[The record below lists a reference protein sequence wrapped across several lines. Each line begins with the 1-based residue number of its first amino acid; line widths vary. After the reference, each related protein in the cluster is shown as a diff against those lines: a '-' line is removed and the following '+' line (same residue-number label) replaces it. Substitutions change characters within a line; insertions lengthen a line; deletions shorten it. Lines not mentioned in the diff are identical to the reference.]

1 MKAALIKLHIAV
13 FLWGFTGVLGKTIQL
28 NEGLL
33 VWYRLLITVVSLFIL
48 MKWKNEI
55 FSLEKNK
62 ILNLFGIGAIVAL
75 HWVLF
80 YGSIKYANVSI
91 ALICLSSAGVMTA
104 ILEPLLLNKKIII
117 YEVLLGLIAIA
128 GIYLIFHFDTQF
140 RTGIILGVLSALSSV
155 LFSILNKKAVVN
167 VAPKTMMLYEL
178 GGGLLILSA
187 CMPFYLHYFPTEQL
201 LPSFS
206 DWWWLLLL
214 SWICTIWAMDLS
226 LQALKKI
233 SAFTQ
238 NLTLNL
244 EPVYGILLA
253 FLVYHEN
260 KDLSNTF
267 YIGFALI
274 FLAVII
280 QMIRVVKLKKH

>member
-1 MKAALIKLHIAV
+1 MKVALIKLHIAV

-33 VWYRLLITVVSLFIL
+33 VWYRLLITVVSLFVL
-48 MKWKNEI
+48 MLLKKELQQISFNQI
-55 FSLEKNK
+55 AKLT
-62 ILNLFGIGAIVAL
+62 GIGAIVAL
-75 HWVLF
+75 HWVFF

-91 ALICLSSAGVMTA
+91 ALICLSSAGVLTA
-104 ILEPLLLNKKIII
+104 LLEPLLLKKRLII
-117 YEVLLGLIAIA
+117 YEVLLGLVAIV
-128 GIYLIFHFDTQF
+128 GIYLIFHFDAQF
-140 RTGIILGVLSALSSV
+140 RIGIILGVLAALFSV
-155 LFSILNKKAVVN
+155 IFSILNKKTVAN

-178 GGGLLILSA
+178 GGGWLVLS
-187 CMPFYLHYFPTEQL
+187 CIMPLYLHWFPVSSL
-201 LPSFS
+201 LPSVS
-206 DWWWLLLL
+206 DWLWLILL

-244 EPVYGILLA
+244 EPVYGIILA
-253 FLVYHEN
+253 FVVYHEN

-274 FLAVII
+274 FIAVII
-280 QMIRVVKLKKH
+280 QMVRIVKLKKH

>member
-48 MKWKNEI
+48 MKWKKEI
-55 FSLEKNK
+55 VSISFKK
-62 ILNLFGIGAIVAL
+62 ILQLIGIGAIVAL
-75 HWVLF
+75 HWVFF

-104 ILEPLLLNKKIII
+104 LLEPLLLNKRLIV

-140 RTGIILGVLSALSSV
+140 RTGIILGVLSALFSV
-155 LFSILNKKAVVN
+155 VFSILNKKVVAS

-178 GGGLLILSA
+178 GGGLVILTLL
-187 CMPFYLHYFPTEQL
+187 MPLYLHYFPTQQL
-201 LPSFS
+201 FPTLS
-206 DWWWLLLL
+206 DWGWLFLL
-214 SWICTIWAMDLS
+214 SWICTILAMDLS

-244 EPVYGILLA
+244 EPVYGIILA
-253 FLVYHEN
+253 FIVYHEN

-274 FLAVII
+274 FIAVII
-280 QMIRVVKLKKH
+280 QMLRVVKLKKY